1 MNVLIIGQSQ
11 DNFLKGVNMKSYTNQ
26 EINDLAGSALDVAC
40 SFIQEQLNVQT
51 GDLAGLFFSG
61 NRKEIIESIFEAYI
75 RSEIGAKNEA

>member
-1 MNVLIIGQSQ
+1 V
-11 DNFLKGVNMKSYTNQ
+11 
-26 EINDLAGSALDVAC
+26 E
-40 SFIQEQLNVQT
+40 T

>member
-1 MNVLIIGQSQ
+1 VLKMKPYSQ
-11 DNFLKGVNMKSYTNQ
+11 N

-40 SFIQEQLNVQT
+40 AFIQEQLNVQT

>member
-1 MNVLIIGQSQ
+1 
-11 DNFLKGVNMKSYTNQ
+11 MKSYTNQ
-26 EINDLAGSALDVAC
+26 EINDLAGSTLDIAC
-40 SFIQEQLNVQT
+40 AFIQEQLNVET